1 MSKSSKVQRS
11 IGVWSKSITVIA
23 MVMMGSIFSATA
35 RPRAGPLPAATARR
49 RRFVGDSGRRTL
61 WHPQVP
67 GNGTGLGRRA
77 TSGADVAHGLSEM
90 RGGRV
95 SPDTVH
101 DAAPHRLQPV
111 AGPLPASAS
120 NAARC
125 PTDSRVRRGGVAA
138 TTRPAAASAAIAE
151 HTAAGCI
158 QPIRTIVS
166 PAVSSAALSPPHAG
180 DAAAR
185 YTVDTTAAAEPV
197 RLGLLLRPLSTATVN
212 GLAIRSIR
220 VVALAPNG
228 SRRDHDTSA
237 AVWAPRR
244 DALTVAAVILEVSS
258 ALAASGSGAL
268 G

>member
-1 MSKSSKVQRS
+1 M
-11 IGVWSKSITVIA
+11 
-23 MVMMGSIFSATA
+23 
-35 RPRAGPLPAATARR
+35 
-49 RRFVGDSGRRTL
+49 GDSGRKTL
-61 WHPQVP
+61 RHPQVP

-90 RGGRV
+90 RGGRA

-111 AGPLPASAS
+111 AGSLPASAS

-125 PTDSRVRRGGVAA
+125 PTGSRGRCDGVAA
-138 TTRPAAASAAIAE
+138 TTRPAAASVAIAE

-185 YTVDTTAAAEPV
+185 YTVVTTAAAELV
-197 RLGLLLRPLSTATVN
+197 RLGLLLRPLSAATATVN
-212 GLAIRSIR
+212 GLAILSIR
-220 VVALAPNG
+220 VIALAPDG
-228 SRRDHDTSA
+228 VRHDHDTSA

-258 ALAASGSGAL
+258 ALATSGSGAL